1 MKEQRKSNLKKY
13 YVLFNEKYLVYSL
26 SDSNW
31 EDEERIVVA
40 EIYAQNDQRA
50 EELFDKWLRI
60 RMM

>member
-40 EIYAQNDQRA
+40 EIYAKDDTRA